1 VRTLRLP
8 VVVGLVVLMVGACSS
23 SGSTPTAPPP
33 TASPTIAPTAAP
45 ADSPSPVATPAAT
58 PPASVVPGQAV
69 ASLAFAGV
77 PVLAGGLTHQIVRCN
92 EPTKTG
98 DVIAVSGSA
107 SDGSFLAYITATA
120 GDVTVRL
127 TQSQGSSLYERTF
140 DTAGVSGFDAAR
152 GASISGDLIESTP
165 AGTKTGTIGAP
176 TSLSGSI
183 DCAGQQR
190 GTAAITLTGT
200 LPEGTLNTQIG
211 SARVECVNNPAG
223 SSIDVI
229 GVVTL
234 GGSPVIATVDIS
246 SGQALVTI
254 VAGSGYYYLTASG
267 ADAGKLTGPDS
278 GTVNGTATGTGN
290 GGGATQ
296 QLEVSGTATC
306 GTTVTYGGSGS

>member
-1 VRTLRLP
+1 
-8 VVVGLVVLMVGACSS
+8 
-23 SGSTPTAPPP
+23 
-33 TASPTIAPTAAP
+33 
-45 ADSPSPVATPAAT
+45 
-58 PPASVVPGQAV
+58 
-69 ASLAFAGV
+69 
-77 PVLAGGLTHQIVRCN
+77 
-92 EPTKTG
+92 
-98 DVIAVSGSA
+98 
-107 SDGSFLAYITATA
+107 
-120 GDVTVRL
+120 
-127 TQSQGSSLYERTF
+127 
-140 DTAGVSGFDAAR
+140 
-152 GASISGDLIESTP
+152 
-165 AGTKTGTIGAP
+165 
-176 TSLSGSI
+176 
-183 DCAGQQR
+183 
-190 GTAAITLTGT
+190 
-200 LPEGTLNTQIG
+200 
-211 SARVECVNNPAG
+211 VECVNNPAG